1 MKMRAFW
8 SQVGFRNFFLKVF
21 SVFQKWT
28 FINVQNRKPI
38 HFCTLKLLTEKY
50 YQYNEYKNKSIINH
64 ITEILIK
71 TTKKSI

>member
-28 FINVQNRKPI
+28 FINVQNR
-38 HFCTLKLLTEKY
+38 F
-50 YQYNEYKNKSIINH
+50 S
-64 ITEILIK
+64 EILLGILIFVFLYNK
-71 TTKKSI
+71 FPKQLKEN